1 MCVCFSLF
9 FGGLFDLLFFLCVWV
24 CCFLEDC
31 FGGLWW
37 GFLCGGF
44 LMVGGIFCSQKI
56 CFGLDRMRDPYPQTP
71 NVDITLISDF
81 TQQLYVKQLLLFRY
95 EFALTYCVVIIGS
108 CC

>member
-1 MCVCFSLF
+1 M
-9 FGGLFDLLFFLCVWV
+9 LFFLCVWV

-44 LMVGGIFCSQKI
+44 LMEGGIFCSQKI